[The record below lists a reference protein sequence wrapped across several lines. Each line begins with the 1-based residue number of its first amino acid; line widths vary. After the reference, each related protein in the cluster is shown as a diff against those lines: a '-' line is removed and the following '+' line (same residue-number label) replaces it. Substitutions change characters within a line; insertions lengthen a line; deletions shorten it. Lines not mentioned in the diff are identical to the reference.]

1 MWLHYSPAPPPAPC
15 RTFLGPRHHNTKVC
29 THILSLDECVTW
41 LLRVADTLVPRGFD
55 RNGAVTVEF
64 VGSCT
69 LSCGS
74 LLLLLVTL
82 RARWEH
88 GLLCCLVPGPAPY
101 HGAGC
106 DRAEGPTPLR
116 GPASCSLP
124 GHLHEPP
131 PRPPH
136 LPAGPQTG
144 GEPPLSSLDPGP
156 LQCLLSFTPT
166 GLENLMGSDWGMGL
180 KK

>member
-1 MWLHYSPAPPPAPC
+1 M
-15 RTFLGPRHHNTKVC
+15 R
-29 THILSLDECVTW
+29 THILSLDDCVTR
-41 LLRVADTLVPRGFD
+41 LLRVADTLCPQGICQEWGR
-55 RNGAVTVEF
+55 
-64 VGSCT
+64 SLWS
-69 LSCGS
+69 LSEAPCCHVA
-74 LLLLLVTL
+74 LK
-82 RARWEH
+82 ARWEH
-88 GLLCCLVPGPAPY
+88 ELLCCLVPGPAPH

-106 DRAEGPTPLR
+106 DRAEGPTPLC

-144 GEPPLSSLDPGP
+144 GEPPLSSLNPRP

-166 GLENLMGSDWGMGL
+166 GLETLMGSDWGMGL